1 MRRFSYLCLCASL
14 VAALAP
20 AALPAQTI
28 TFSQPHATEGG
39 NPPYGTTVTL
49 YANGNYLGKSVNH
62 LIVRYLSSQYEYS
75 YGFLVGDGNGDFPEY
90 SLPSLPP
97 ETAALTADINGDG
110 KADLIT
116 LVPVCTALTTPPCPN
131 SANPLQANVTFM
143 ISNGDE
149 SFSNVGSVPLPAGLG
164 AVQAVV
170 GDFNKDGKPDVA
182 IISYASYNT
191 AGNARLIVLLNQG
204 DETFSMKSYL
214 LSKAL
219 FTSVVV
225 SNLVTGDFNG
235 DGNPD
240 LAFAFYSSYTGDL
253 AWLFTFSGDGQG
265 NFAPAKRS
273 YIFDSSFV
281 ANGHPLQAAD
291 LNGDKR
297 TDLVINLNAKVNTT
311 QPRIAT
317 LLSTGTGFKWASA
330 VILPE
335 PGATDIVVAD
345 FNKDGR
351 PDLAYIGQTQ
361 YTQPIIEV
369 GGVFA
374 GNGKGGFTGPQIS
387 LFPSTTSGE
396 EVVQGSP
403 TATLTAMPFHTG
415 QLPSLLVSLGNPTFN
430 PSYFYEL
437 TNTTK

>member
-1 MRRFSYLCLCASL
+1 MCFCASL

-20 AALPAQTI
+20 PALSAQTI
-28 TFSQPHATEGG
+28 TFSQPRATFSYA
-39 NPPYGTTVTL
+39 PFDSAVTV
-49 YANGNYLGKSVNH
+49 YANGNYLGGSVNH

-75 YGFLVGDGNGDFPEY
+75 YGFLVGDGSGGFPEY
-90 SLPSLPP
+90 SLPNLPP
-97 ETAALTADINGDG
+97 ETTALTADINGDG

-116 LVPVCTALTTPPCPN
+116 LVPVCVALTTPPCPN
-131 SANPLQANVTFM
+131 SADPLHGNVTFM

-164 AVQAVV
+164 FLQAVV

-182 IISYASYNT
+182 IVSYATGNT
-191 AGNARLIVLLNQG
+191 AGNARLIILLNQG

-214 LSKAL
+214 LPSAM
-219 FTSVVV
+219 TEGVVV
-225 SNLVTGDFNG
+225 SNPVTGDFNG

-240 LAFAFYSSYTGDL
+240 LAFVFSSSTTGSKAWIYTF
-253 AWLFTFSGDGQG
+253 AGDGKG

-273 YIFDSSFV
+273 YIFDTNFV

-291 LNGDKR
+291 LNGDGR
-297 TDLVINLNAKVNTT
+297 TDLVINLPAKSNAG
-311 QPRIAT
+311 QPRIAS
-317 LLSTGTGFKWASA
+317 LLSKGSAGFYWASA
-330 VILPE
+330 VYIPS

-345 FNKDGR
+345 FNGDGK

-361 YTQPIIEV
+361 YTIPIIEV
-369 GGVFA
+369 GGVYP
-374 GNGKGGFTGPQIS
+374 GNGKGGFTGPHIP

-403 TATLTAMPFHTG
+403 TATLTAMRFRTG
-415 QLPSLLVSLGNPTFN
+415 QFPSLLVSRGLFTFN

-437 TNTTK
+437 INTTK